1 MLLRPSLYVI
11 QTQWHQG
18 NVAHRD
24 EASIS
29 YCYMLGKSGTP

>member
-1 MLLRPSLYVI
+1 MKLVSRFGI
-11 QTQWHQG
+11 GKG

-29 YCYMLGKSGTP
+29 